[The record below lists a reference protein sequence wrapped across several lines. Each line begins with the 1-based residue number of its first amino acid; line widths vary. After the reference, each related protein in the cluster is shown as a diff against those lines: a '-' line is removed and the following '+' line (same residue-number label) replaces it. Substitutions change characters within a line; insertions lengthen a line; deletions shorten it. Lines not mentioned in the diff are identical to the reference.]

1 MIFSRSYKLLFVI
14 LVILTII
21 SSCSR
26 QKTNDESLNAGVLT
40 PHISIESTDKT
51 NSGDIRSEENDTVLP
66 LVNPGDNYNILA
78 ILDGNLD
85 LEQSDEQVLVAL
97 PLDKADSSL
106 VLMIA
111 STNPIRNQYDIVWTA
126 PLSTR
131 TLTGI
136 TLRSDDL
143 TGNGRSD
150 IIITGFDEKGRHVT
164 DVYAVPKKGEI
175 NDFKRVFSLRVKG
188 NIDIVTS
195 ERTPGYYSGLSAGDP
210 YRIIVQKKDP
220 ESENSMDL
228 IETEWDWDSGLFAFT
243 QGKSKSVR
251 GETIQEERIAQV
263 YAGDVSVYEMFL
275 RGAWYRETGNGSFL
289 DMLYFDPDTREI
301 LFYNGSIEEVF
312 TWGVSHRTTAKRLYT
327 RVSNAIIPSMYDTVS
342 VSAESYDRI
351 ELWRAAANWNGT
363 YRRLSPALQLIL
375 NSESS
380 LEPILSPIKL
390 TGVWQS
396 SDGADLVFDMPGIK
410 WTENNKTRMGTSSL
424 FSLGDKMV
432 LQIQFMKKNGALE
445 ETTNWLADYEEDKDP
460 TRIIRSLSLT
470 PAKLRVDQIRE
481 TGAAARRFEQIE
493 VLTPQNSES

>member
-1 MIFSRSYKLLFVI
+1 MKLSRSYKLFSVI
-14 LVILTII
+14 LVTLTLLFA
-21 SSCSR
+21 CSR
-26 QKTNDESLNAGVLT
+26 QQSNGESINGGVLT
-40 PHISIESTDKT
+40 PHSGIESEDKT
-51 NSGDIRSEENDTVLP
+51 NIGDSHSEKNDTVLP
-66 LVNPGDNYNILA
+66 LVNPGENYNILA
-78 ILDGNLD
+78 MLDGNLD

-97 PLDKADSSL
+97 PLDKINSSL

-136 TLRSDDL
+136 TLHSDDL

-150 IIITGFDEKGRHVT
+150 IIITGFDEKGQHVT
-164 DVYAVPKKGEI
+164 DIYAVPRKGEI
-175 NDFKRVFSLRVKG
+175 DDFKRVFSLRVKG
-188 NIDIVTS
+188 NIDIITS
-195 ERTPGYYSGLSAGDP
+195 DRTPGYYSGLSAGDP
-210 YRIIVQKKDP
+210 YPIIVQKKDP
-220 ESENSMDL
+220 NSENSMDL
-228 IETEWDWDSGLFAFT
+228 IETEWDWNSGLFAYK
-243 QGKSKSVR
+243 QGTSKSVK

-263 YAGDVSVYEMFL
+263 YAGDVSVYEEFL

-289 DMLYFDPDTREI
+289 DMLYFDQDTREI

-351 ELWRAAANWNGT
+351 ELWRAATNWNGT

-375 NSESS
+375 DSESS

-396 SDGADLVFDMPGIK
+396 SDGADLIFDMPGIK
-410 WTENNKTRMGTSSL
+410 WTENGKTRMGTASL
-424 FSLGDKMV
+424 FSLGNKMV

-470 PAKLRVDQIRE
+470 PAQLRVDQIRE
-481 TGAAARRFEQIE
+481 TGAVTRRFEQIE
-493 VLTPQNSES
+493 VLTASEQ

>member
-1 MIFSRSYKLLFVI
+1 MRLSRSYKLLSVI
-14 LVILTII
+14 LVTITFLFA
-21 SSCSR
+21 CSR
-26 QKTNDESLNAGVLT
+26 QQSSGELINGGVLT
-40 PHISIESTDKT
+40 PHSGIESEDKV
-51 NSGDIRSEENDTVLP
+51 NIRDNQSEETDTVLP
-66 LVNPGDNYNILA
+66 LVNPGENYNILA
-78 ILDGNLD
+78 MLDENLD

-97 PLDKADSSL
+97 PLDKTDSSL

-136 TLRSDDL
+136 TLHSDDL

-150 IIITGFDEKGRHVT
+150 IIITGFDEKGQHVT
-164 DVYAVPKKGEI
+164 DIYAVPKKGEI
-175 NDFKRVFSLRVKG
+175 DDFKRVFSLRVKG
-188 NIDIVTS
+188 NIDIITND
-195 ERTPGYYSGLSAGDP
+195 RTPGYYSGLSAGDP
-210 YRIIVQKKDP
+210 YTIIVQKKDP
-220 ESENSMDL
+220 DSENSMDL
-228 IETEWDWDSGLFAFT
+228 VETEWDWDSGLFSYK
-243 QGKSKSVR
+243 QGQSKSVK

-263 YAGDVSVYEMFL
+263 YSGDVPVYEEFL

-289 DMLYFDPDTREI
+289 DMLYFDPETREI

-351 ELWRAAANWNGT
+351 ELWRAATNWNGT

-375 NSESS
+375 DSESS

-396 SDGADLVFDMPGIK
+396 SDGANLVFDMPGIK
-410 WTENNKTRMGTSSL
+410 WTENGKTRLGTASL
-424 FSLGDKMV
+424 FSLGNKMV

-460 TRIIRSLSLT
+460 SRIIRSLSLS
-470 PAKLRVDQIRE
+470 PAQLRVDQIRE
-481 TGAAARRFEQIE
+481 TGVATTRRFEQIE
-493 VLTPQNSES
+493 VLTASEQ